1 MGFIFIQK
9 EVRPLTALFFTALA
23 VGFSGA
29 MMPGSLLTYT
39 IRQSLKEGPKVGFIV
54 IVGHALLELLLI
66 IGIFL
71 GLDMVLKSNAAQIT
85 IGIIGGLLLCYIGTD
100 MILKAARGKV
110 SVDMDAKTKNSDRMV
125 LSGALLSAANP
136 YFLLWWAVI
145 GLGFLTQA
153 YRDFAV
159 WGVAVYFL
167 GHITADFTWYGL
179 ISTVVG
185 TTRKFI
191 KEKPY
196 RIIIM
201 VLGGLLI
208 FFGARFLIDA
218 LGKLF

>member
-1 MGFIFIQK
+1 M
-9 EVRPLTALFFTALA
+9 TALFFTALA

-29 MMPGSLLTYT
+29 MMPGSLLTYV

-54 IVGHALLELLLI
+54 IVGHALLELALI

-71 GLDMVLKSNAAQIT
+71 GLDMVLRSDAAQIT
-85 IGIIGGLLLCYIGTD
+85 IGLIGGILLCYIGAD
-100 MILKAARGKV
+100 MIVKAARGKV
-110 SVDMDAKTKNSDRMV
+110 SVDMDAQTKSSDRIM
-125 LSGALLSAANP
+125 LSGALLSMANP

-159 WGVAVYFL
+159 WGVAVYFA
-167 GHITADFTWYGL
+167 GHITADFAWYGL

-191 KEKPY
+191 KQKPY

>member
-1 MGFIFIQK
+1 
-9 EVRPLTALFFTALA
+9 VTALFFTALA

-29 MMPGSLLTYT
+29 MMPGSLLTYV

-54 IVGHALLELLLI
+54 IVGHALLELALI

-71 GLDMVLKSNAAQIT
+71 GLDMVLRSDAAQIT
-85 IGIIGGLLLCYIGTD
+85 IGLIGGILLCYIGAD
-100 MILKAARGKV
+100 MIVKAARGKV
-110 SVDMDAKTKNSDRMV
+110 SVDMDAQTKSSDRIM
-125 LSGALLSAANP
+125 LSGALLSMANP

-159 WGVAVYFL
+159 WGVAVYFA
-167 GHITADFTWYGL
+167 GHITADFAWYGL

-191 KEKPY
+191 KQKPY

>member
-1 MGFIFIQK
+1 MGFTFIW
-9 EVRPLTALFFTALA
+9 EGARPLTALFFTALA

-39 IRQSLKEGPKVGFIV
+39 LRQSLKEGPKVGFLV
-54 IVGHALLELLLI
+54 IIGHALLELLLI
-66 IGIFL
+66 VGIFL
-71 GLDMVLKSNAAQIT
+71 GLDIVLKSDAAQIT
-85 IGIIGGLLLCYIGTD
+85 IGIVGGLMLCTIGVD
-100 MILKAARGKV
+100 MIVKAARGKV
-110 SVDMDAKTKNSDRMV
+110 SVDMDATAKNSDRIM
-125 LSGALLSAANP
+125 LSGALLSLANP

-145 GLGFLTQA
+145 GLGFLTEA

-159 WGVAVYFL
+159 WGVAIYFA
-167 GHITADFTWYGL
+167 GHIAADFTWYGL

-191 KEKPY
+191 SEKPY

-208 FFGARFLIDA
+208 FFGSRFLIDA

>member
-1 MGFIFIQK
+1 MA
-9 EVRPLTALFFTALA
+9 VLFFTALA

-39 IRQSLKEGPKVGFIV
+39 IRQSLREGPKVGFIV
-54 IVGHALLELLLI
+54 IVGHAILELLLI
-66 IGIFL
+66 VGIFL
-71 GLDMVLKSNAAQIT
+71 GLDMILKSDAAQIT
-85 IGIIGGLLLCYIGTD
+85 IGTLGGLLLCYIGAD
-100 MILKAARGKV
+100 MIYKAARNRV
-110 SVDMDAKTKNSDRMV
+110 SVSMEEKGRHSERMM
-125 LSGALLSAANP
+125 LSGAVLSMANP

-145 GLGFLTQA
+145 GLGFLTDA

-159 WGVAVYFL
+159 WGVAVFFL
-167 GHITADFTWYGL
+167 GHILADFTWYGL
-179 ISTVVG
+179 VSVAVG

-191 KEKPY
+191 KDKPY

-218 LGKLF
+218 LNALF

>member
-1 MGFIFIQK
+1 
-9 EVRPLTALFFTALA
+9 VTALFFTALA

-54 IVGHALLELLLI
+54 IVGHALLELALI

-71 GLDMVLKSNAAQIT
+71 GLDMVLRSDAAQIT
-85 IGIIGGLLLCYIGTD
+85 IGLIGGILLCYIGAD
-100 MILKAARGKV
+100 MIVKAARGKV
-110 SVDMDAKTKNSDRMV
+110 SVDMDAQTKSSDRIM
-125 LSGALLSAANP
+125 LSGALLSMANP

-159 WGVAVYFL
+159 WGVAVYFA
-167 GHITADFTWYGL
+167 GHITADFAWYGL

-191 KEKPY
+191 KQKPY

>member
-1 MGFIFIQK
+1 MA
-9 EVRPLTALFFTALA
+9 VLYFTALA

-39 IRQSLKEGPKVGFIV
+39 IRHSLKEGPKVGFLV
-54 IVGHALLELLLI
+54 IIGHALLELLLI
-66 IGIFL
+66 AGIFL
-71 GLDMVLKSNAAQIT
+71 GLDMVLKSDAAQIT
-85 IGIIGGLLLCYIGTD
+85 IGIVGGILLCYIGVD
-100 MILKAARGKV
+100 MILKAARGQV
-110 SVDMDAKTKNSDRMV
+110 SVSMDAKTKNSDRMM
-125 LSGALLSAANP
+125 LSGALLSMANP

-159 WGVAVYFL
+159 WGVAIYFL
-167 GHITADFTWYGL
+167 GHITADFAWYGL

-185 TTRKFI
+185 KTRKFI

-218 LGKLF
+218 LGKLL

>member
-1 MGFIFIQK
+1 M
-9 EVRPLTALFFTALA
+9 TALFFTALA

-29 MMPGSLLTYT
+29 MMPGSLLTYV
-39 IRQSLKEGPKVGFIV
+39 IRQSLKDGPKVGFIV
-54 IVGHALLELLLI
+54 IIGHALLELALI
-66 IGIFL
+66 VGIFL
-71 GLDMVLKSNAAQIT
+71 GLDVILKSDAAQII
-85 IGIIGGLLLCYIGTD
+85 IGMVGGLLLCYIGAD
-100 MILKAARGKV
+100 MIVKAARKQV
-110 SVDMDAKTKNSDRMV
+110 SVSVEGQTRNSDKLV

-145 GLGFLTQA
+145 GLGFLTSA
-153 YRDFAV
+153 YREYAV
-159 WGVAVYFL
+159 WGVAAFFA
-167 GHITADFTWYGL
+167 GHLLADFSWYGF

-208 FFGARFLIDA
+208 FFGGNFLIDA
-218 LGKLF
+218 VTSLIQLRAA

>member
-1 MGFIFIQK
+1 M
-9 EVRPLTALFFTALA
+9 TALFFTALA

-54 IVGHALLELLLI
+54 IVGHALLELALI

-71 GLDMVLKSNAAQIT
+71 GLDMVLRSDAAQIT
-85 IGIIGGLLLCYIGTD
+85 IGLIGGILLCYIGAD
-100 MILKAARGKV
+100 MIVKAARGKV
-110 SVDMDAKTKNSDRMV
+110 SVDMDAQTKSSDRIM
-125 LSGALLSAANP
+125 LSGALLSMANP

-159 WGVAVYFL
+159 WGVAVYFA
-167 GHITADFTWYGL
+167 GHITADFAWYGL

-191 KEKPY
+191 KQKPY

>member
-1 MGFIFIQK
+1 M
-9 EVRPLTALFFTALA
+9 TALFFTALA

-39 IRQSLKEGPKVGFIV
+39 IRQSLKEGPKVVFIV
-54 IVGHALLELLLI
+54 IVGHALLELALI

-71 GLDMVLKSNAAQIT
+71 GLDMVLKSDAAQIT
-85 IGIIGGLLLCYIGTD
+85 IGLIGGILLCYIGAD
-100 MILKAARGKV
+100 MIIKAARGKV
-110 SVDMDAKTKNSDRMV
+110 SVDMNAQTKNSDRIM
-125 LSGALLSAANP
+125 LSGALLSMANP

-159 WGVAVYFL
+159 WGVAVYFA
-167 GHITADFTWYGL
+167 GHITADFAWYGL

-191 KEKPY
+191 KQKPY

>member
-1 MGFIFIQK
+1 MA
-9 EVRPLTALFFTALA
+9 ALYFTALA

-39 IRQSLKEGPKVGFIV
+39 IRHSLKEGPKVGFLV
-54 IVGHALLELLLI
+54 IIGHALLELLLI
-66 IGIFL
+66 AGIFL
-71 GLDMVLKSNAAQIT
+71 GLDMVLKSDAAQIT
-85 IGIIGGLLLCYIGTD
+85 IGIVGGILLCYIGVD
-100 MILKAARGKV
+100 MILKAARGQV
-110 SVDMDAKTKNSDRMV
+110 SVSMDAKTKNSDRMM
-125 LSGALLSAANP
+125 LSGALLSMANP

-159 WGVAVYFL
+159 WGVAIYFL
-167 GHITADFTWYGL
+167 GHITADFAWYGL

-185 TTRKFI
+185 KTRKFI

-218 LGKLF
+218 LGKLL

>member
-1 MGFIFIQK
+1 M
-9 EVRPLTALFFTALA
+9 TALFFTALA

-54 IVGHALLELLLI
+54 IVGHALLELALI

-71 GLDMVLKSNAAQIT
+71 GLDMVLKSDAAQIT
-85 IGIIGGLLLCYIGTD
+85 IGLIGGILLCYIGAD
-100 MILKAARGKV
+100 MIVKAARGKV
-110 SVDMDAKTKNSDRMV
+110 SVDMNAQGKNSDRIM
-125 LSGALLSAANP
+125 LSGALLSMANP

-153 YRDFAV
+153 YRDFAA
-159 WGVAVYFL
+159 WGVAIYFA
-167 GHITADFTWYGL
+167 GHITADFAWYGL

>member
-1 MGFIFIQK
+1 
-9 EVRPLTALFFTALA
+9 LTALFFTALA

-54 IVGHALLELLLI
+54 IVGHAILELLLI
-66 IGIFL
+66 AGIFL
-71 GLDMVLKSNAAQIT
+71 GLDIVLRSDAAQIT
-85 IGIIGGLLLCYIGTD
+85 IGIVGGLLLCWIGVD
-100 MILKAARGKV
+100 MIVKAARGKV
-110 SVDMDAKTKNSDRMV
+110 SVSMDAQGKSSDRMM

-153 YRDFAV
+153 YRDFAI
-159 WGVAVYFL
+159 WGVAIYFL
-167 GHITADFTWYGL
+167 GHITADFAWYGL

-201 VLGGLLI
+201 ILGGLLI
-208 FFGARFLIDA
+208 FFGARFLIGA
-218 LGKLF
+218 LNALF